1 MDAVVSVLN
10 RLGMDASV
18 FIQFAI
24 FCALYFL
31 MVPLFIKKLQLVLEE
46 REANTTGLKEHAQ
59 KELDKA
65 NTLEEDYQQ
74 KFNSSMEELQKKFHA
89 DRHELMLSEKMKLRQ
104 LEDQLD
110 DEIDSKKE
118 KFIVE
123 LEEQKKQLLGQTSQL
138 SSHLIEKLAGR
149 NQ

>member
-31 MVPLFIKKLQLVLEE
+31 MVPLFMKKLQSVLEE

-59 KELDKA
+59 KELEKA
-65 NTLEEDYQQ
+65 QVLEEDYQQ
-74 KFNSSMEELQKKFHA
+74 KLNSSMEELQKKFHT
-89 DRHELMLSEKMKLRQ
+89 DRQELLQAEKVKLRQ

-110 DEIDSKKE
+110 AELDSKKE
-118 KFIVE
+118 KFVAE
-123 LEEQKKQLLGQTSQL
+123 LEEQKKQLLGQTTQL
-138 SSHLIEKLAGR
+138 SSHLVEKLAGKI
-149 NQ
+149 Q